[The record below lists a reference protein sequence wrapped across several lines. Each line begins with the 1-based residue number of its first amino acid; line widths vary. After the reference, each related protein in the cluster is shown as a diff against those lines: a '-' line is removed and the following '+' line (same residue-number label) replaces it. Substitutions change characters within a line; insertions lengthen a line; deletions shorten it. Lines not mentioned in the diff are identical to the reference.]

1 MKAWTA
7 VVAAALLMLAGCNT
21 LEGIGKDVEKAG
33 EALQGAAKKR

>member
-1 MKAWTA
+1 MKTWLTI
-7 VVAAALLMLAGCNT
+7 VAALLMLAGCNT